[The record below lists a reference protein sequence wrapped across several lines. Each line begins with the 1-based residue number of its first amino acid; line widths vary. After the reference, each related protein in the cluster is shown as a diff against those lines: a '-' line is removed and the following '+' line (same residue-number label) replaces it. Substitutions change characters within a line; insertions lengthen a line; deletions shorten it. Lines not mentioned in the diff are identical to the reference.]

1 MYIWTFISNFFWPF
15 SVTFIFVVTFFGHD
29 KKMLYPYVL
38 CIFIALLMIILKV
51 TLKVHRKKKLRTS
64 VILLLHLYRDHV
76 LNPLFLP
83 SSSNIHQ
90 INRYFS
96 CSFKKIHKSGKY
108 DLTYNFCVTYS
119 FFSYDLLMQQ
129 LVTQACK
136 V

>member
-1 MYIWTFISNFFWPF
+1 MHLYRTFDYYFESH
-15 SVTFIFVVTFFGHD
+15 TKG
-29 KKMLYPYVL
+29 
-38 CIFIALLMIILKV
+38 AQ
-51 TLKVHRKKKLRTS
+51 KKKLRTS

-76 LNPLFLP
+76 LNPLFYP